1 MFYFLPFL
9 LLDQL
14 LRYICRKW
22 KPEVKT
28 DWCMCPHMLRKFG
41 LWILQKKSW
50 EQAEHTKP
58 ACTLHAKSWWTLT
71 LLYRFVTYFLNTDLG
86 FCSAKNIP
94 LKVSKWCVTHSGTP
108 PTFPWLEKGKGVL
121 KITLRIL
128 SKWPEEKK
136 EQGEGI
142 IKMINESWVCC
153 YYRLCCFFSRE
164 GMYHFLLEKL

>member
-1 MFYFLPFL
+1 MHVSSYAKKVWVMNTSGEVLRASRAHKTCMYFTRKVLVNIDPVI
-9 LLDQL
+9 Q
-14 LRYICRKW
+14 ICN
-22 KPEVKT
+22 
-28 DWCMCPHMLRKFG
+28 
-41 LWILQKKSW
+41 
-50 EQAEHTKP
+50 
-58 ACTLHAKSWWTLT
+58 
-71 LLYRFVTYFLNTDLG
+71 FLNTDLG
-86 FCSAKNIP
+86 FCSAENIP

-164 GMYHFLLEKL
+164 GMYHFLLEKLESATEHLQF